1 MPTWSRALT
10 SAESAITSAQQ
21 QNALTELNFS
31 GWVTSTGSLHNTGM
45 QCSRLHGFLTTP
57 LRSMHASGTVF
68 YRPRVLLS
76 SKVHGLYNGSR
87 FHNLLRRGMSHR
99 LSDLGRLQHNRI
111 LPTQCFQCLPYA
123 DTKTLWGC
131 WCNKRKSRELFGSV
145 PDHNIS
151 LDPSL
156 NGRCKPFQARCSL
169 SLEHR
174 DSLVHT
180 YTNPPSH

>member
-1 MPTWSRALT
+1 
-10 SAESAITSAQQ
+10 
-21 QNALTELNFS
+21 
-31 GWVTSTGSLHNTGM
+31 M

-68 YRPRVLLS
+68 YRPRVLFRVHLS
-76 SKVHGLYNGSR
+76 SKVTAFATESDSITCLDVGCYISLYD
-87 FHNLLRRGMSHR
+87 F
-99 LSDLGRLQHNRI
+99 GRLQHNHI
-111 LPTQCFQCLPYA
+111 PPTQCFQCLLYP
-123 DTKTLWGC
+123 DTSTLRGC
-131 WCNKRKSRELFGSV
+131 WCKKRKSRELFGSV

-156 NGRCKPFQARCSL
+156 DGRCKPFQARCSL

-180 YTNPPSH
+180 YANPSATKR